1 MRNIWTIARREY
13 NLYFDTPMAYMV
25 AFLYLVVLGVI
36 FYYNLLTAMYQQYAP
51 QVQAVVGPMV
61 TLILFL
67 TPALTMRLLA
77 AENGEGT
84 IELLLTA
91 PVRDW
96 ELVVGKWLAGFL
108 FMLTLLAVT
117 LVYPLIMHQLVE
129 PGIDQGVLISTYL
142 GLILMSG
149 ALIAVGVAISSLFRN
164 QTAAFFATL
173 GALLLLWLI
182 GIPSEAAGSL
192 GSKLLMYLDFR
203 SHFYNSLFR
212 GVIDLA
218 DMVYYLS
225 LTALALFLGALSIEI
240 RRWR

>member
-13 NLYFDTPMAYMV
+13 RLYFDTPMAYMV

-36 FYYNLLTAMYQQYAP
+36 FYFNLVTAIYQQFAP
-51 QVQAVVGPMV
+51 TVQAVVGPMV

-77 AENGEGT
+77 AEHGEGT

-96 ELVVGKWLAGFL
+96 ELIVGKWLGAFA
-108 FMLTLLAVT
+108 FMATLLLIT
-117 LVYPLIMHQLVE
+117 LIYPMILHQFVD
-129 PGIDQGVLISTYL
+129 PGIDQGILITNYL
-142 GLILMSG
+142 GLLLMSA
-149 ALIAVGVAISSLFRN
+149 ALLAVGVAISSFFRN

-173 GALLLLWLI
+173 GVMLLLWLI
-182 GIPSEAAGSL
+182 GIPSQASGGAGSSIWL
-192 GSKLLMYLDFR
+192 YLDFR
-203 SHFYNSLFR
+203 SHFFNTLYR
-212 GVIDLA
+212 GIIDLS
-218 DMVYYLS
+218 DVVYYLS
-225 LTALALFLGALSIEI
+225 LTALALFLGSLSIEI

>member
-1 MRNIWTIARREY
+1 MMIGRRMTMRNIWTIARREY

-77 AENGEGT
+77 AEHGEGT

-96 ELVVGKWLAGFL
+96 ELVVGKWLAGF
-108 FMLTLLAVT
+108 
-117 LVYPLIMHQLVE
+117 
-129 PGIDQGVLISTYL
+129 
-142 GLILMSG
+142 
-149 ALIAVGVAISSLFRN
+149 
-164 QTAAFFATL
+164 
-173 GALLLLWLI
+173 
-182 GIPSEAAGSL
+182 
-192 GSKLLMYLDFR
+192 
-203 SHFYNSLFR
+203 
-212 GVIDLA
+212 
-218 DMVYYLS
+218 
-225 LTALALFLGALSIEI
+225 
-240 RRWR
+240 